1 MQAWPAYPV
10 KIKDSD
16 NVVPLILKT
25 HIRSHKPAGSRKQW
39 WLSLL
44 CSSLPV
50 NTVNAQRLSHSW
62 QKSTLNAWNCSHGD
76 FSSCSIISPASELC
90 KLMLFYTGIF
100 SLLFPILSIS
110 LVNKKQLLLKPLK
123 MVPVSERSVEILVLL
138 YAHGKKL
145 EITLLMTM
153 RCL

>member
-1 MQAWPAYPV
+1 
-10 KIKDSD
+10 
-16 NVVPLILKT
+16 
-25 HIRSHKPAGSRKQW
+25 
-39 WLSLL
+39 
-44 CSSLPV
+44 
-50 NTVNAQRLSHSW
+50 
-62 QKSTLNAWNCSHGD
+62 
-76 FSSCSIISPASELC
+76 
-90 KLMLFYTGIF
+90 MLFYTGIF